1 MIRIYETSSASYEE
15 ILNAKTRYR
24 NEGINQTVRAILE
37 DVRKNKDNAVLKYT
51 EKFDGVKLNGLKV
64 TDAEIDD
71 AFARSD
77 PAFRDI
83 LLRARDNITAFH
95 SRQRSDDF
103 ILSEKAGVVLGQRTT
118 PIEKAGVY
126 VPGGTASYPS
136 TVLMNILPAKN
147 AGVSEIV
154 MVSPPDKNG
163 MVPDAIL
170 CAAKIAGADSVY
182 KCGGAQAIAALA
194 YGTQSIPKVDKI
206 VGPGNVYVAAAKKAV
221 FGAVDI
227 EYDRR
232 AERNPRT
239 GQRRWDARCIAADM
253 LSQAEHDALASAVLI
268 CTSAE
273 LAMRVAEQI
282 ELQLSRLNRKKIAR
296 KSIEDNG
303 KIIVAKD
310 ISEAVDLVNMFAPE
324 HLEIC
329 LDDPFSIFGRIKHA
343 GSIFLGKN
351 VPEALGDYYA
361 GPNHTL
367 TTSGAARFSSPLS
380 VYDFVKRSSF
390 IYYTKEALAAVKD
403 DVIAFA
409 QTEGLDAHARSI
421 GVRFEAEDVQ

>member
-1 MIRIYETSSASYEE
+1 MIRIYDTSSAGYEE
-15 ILNAKTRYR
+15 ILKRRYAIED
-24 NEGINQTVRAILE
+24 EGVSQAVSAIID
-37 DVRKNKDNAVLKYT
+37 DVRKNKDDAVFKYT

-64 TDAEIDD
+64 TNAEIDE
-71 AFARSD
+71 AFARTA

-83 LLRARDNITAFH
+83 LMRAKENIRVFH

-103 ILSEKAGVVLGQRTT
+103 IIGENEGIVLGQKTM
-118 PIEKAGVY
+118 PIEKVGVY

-136 TVLMNILPAKN
+136 PVLMNILPAKI
-147 AGVSEIV
+147 AGVSEII
-154 MVSPPDKNG
+154 MVSPPDQNG
-163 MVPDAIL
+163 KIPDAIL
-170 CAAKIAGADSVY
+170 CAAKIAGADGVY

-227 EYDRR
+227 DMIAGPSEILVLAAAD
-232 AERNPRT
+232 ANPRY
-239 GQRRWDARCIAADM
+239 IAADM
-253 LSQAEHDALASAVLI
+253 LSQAEHDVLASAILI

-282 ELQLSRLNRKKIAR
+282 ELQLSQLNREKIAR

-310 ISEAVDLVNMFAPE
+310 ISEAVGLVNMFAPE

-329 LDDPFSIFGRIKHA
+329 LDDPFSILGEIKHA

-367 TTSGAARFSSPLS
+367 PTSGTARFSSPLS

-390 IYYTKEALAAVKD
+390 IYYTKEALASVKD